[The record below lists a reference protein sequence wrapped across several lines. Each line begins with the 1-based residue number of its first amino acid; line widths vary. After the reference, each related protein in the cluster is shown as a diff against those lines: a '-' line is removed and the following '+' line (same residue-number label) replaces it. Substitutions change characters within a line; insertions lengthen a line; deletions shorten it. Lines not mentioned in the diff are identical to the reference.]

1 VNRRLRERERYPPE
15 GEKEISAGGISPEMV
30 KGRYQLAFGVGWDR
44 VRSGEVL
51 R

>member
-1 VNRRLRERERYPPE
+1 MNRRLFKREKYPPE
-15 GEKEISAGGISPEMV
+15 GEKEILAGGISPEMV
-30 KGRYQLAFGVGWDR
+30 KGRYQLAFGVSWDR